1 MTDEEIEEYY
11 ERERANDPYAERHYY
26 DNQQKVEG
34 IPINPVQRYY
44 FDMTAHDDRDQK
56 EIDDWWEQP
65 YIVTESFRV
74 DTYKEYLVRMK
85 DSENIETEEE
95 FDKRRNASKKSW
107 EEDWKGGIRY
117 TVRCLDGGAWDRTT
131 WKGSFDN
138 MDDALKLAKS
148 LKDIR

>member
-11 ERERANDPYAERHYY
+11 ERELTNDPYAERHYY

-44 FDMTAHDDRDQK
+44 FDMTPHDKRNKK
-56 EIDDWWEQP
+56 EVDDWWEQP
-65 YIVTESFRV
+65 FIVTESFGV
-74 DTYKEYLVRMK
+74 DTYKEYLLRMK

-95 FDKRRNASKKSW
+95 FNKRRNASKKSW
-107 EEDWKGGIRY
+107 EETWQGGIRH
-117 TVRCLDGGAWDRTT
+117 TVRCLDGGAWDRST
-131 WKGSFDN
+131 WKGAFN
-138 MDDALKLAKS
+138 TMDDALALAES